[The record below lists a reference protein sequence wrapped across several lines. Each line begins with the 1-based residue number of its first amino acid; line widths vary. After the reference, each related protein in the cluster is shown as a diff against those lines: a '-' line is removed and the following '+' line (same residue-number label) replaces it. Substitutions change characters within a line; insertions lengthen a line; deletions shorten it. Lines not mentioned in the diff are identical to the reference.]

1 MNKSESI
8 TNIAV
13 AMAKFQAEVTQPKKT
28 ATNPHFR
35 SKYATLD
42 EIINTVKPV
51 LAKHGLSYMQSC
63 GGDGERITITTLLMH
78 ESGEWIES
86 EPLVLKADKI
96 SPQGAGSAIT
106 YGRRYMLSAVLGVA
120 SEEDDDGNA
129 AECTSKANST
139 NSKAYSQSTTQSA
152 STGELISEAQSK
164 RLYAISKGD
173 IKHAKEIMLKYGYT
187 ESKQIKKADYNK
199 ICAEIEAGA

>member
-1 MNKSESI
+1 VNKSENI
-8 TNIAV
+8 TNLAV
-13 AMAKFQAEVTQPKKT
+13 ALAKFQAEVTQPKKT

-129 AECTSKANST
+129 AEGGSKAN
-139 NSKAYSQSTTQSA
+139 NNASQANGQ
-152 STGELISEAQSK
+152 GNGQKLSEKQVS
-164 RLYAISKGD
+164 RLWAIA
-173 IKHAKEIMLKYGYT
+173 KHAGVDIADVKKAMLKDYGVT
-187 ESKQIKKADYNK
+187 QAEDMKKEQYDAL
-199 ICAEIEAGA
+199 CARLEKAGA

>member
-1 MNKSESI
+1 MNKSENI
-8 TNIAV
+8 TNLAV
-13 AMAKFQAEVTQPKKT
+13 ALAKFQAEVTQPKKT

-129 AECTSKANST
+129 AEGGSKAN
-139 NSKAYSQSTTQSA
+139 NNASQANGQ
-152 STGELISEAQSK
+152 GNGQKLSEKQVS
-164 RLYAISKGD
+164 RLWAIA
-173 IKHAKEIMLKYGYT
+173 KHAGVDIADVKKAMLKDYGVT
-187 ESKQIKKADYNK
+187 QAEDMKKEQYDAL
-199 ICAEIEAGA
+199 CARLEKAGA